1 LTLFAPKSKTRRP
14 PVRLKDNLM
23 PEIPEE
29 VFDKD
34 GNEGYDST
42 DSERIEPVNLVCQLI
57 EDLESRLN
65 CSLSIIEINLK

>member
-1 LTLFAPKSKTRRP
+1 
-14 PVRLKDNLM
+14 M